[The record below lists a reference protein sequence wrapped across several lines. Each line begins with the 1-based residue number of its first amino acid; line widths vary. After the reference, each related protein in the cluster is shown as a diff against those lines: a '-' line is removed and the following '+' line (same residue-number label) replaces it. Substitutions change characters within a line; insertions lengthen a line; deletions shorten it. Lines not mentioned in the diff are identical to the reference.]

1 MFWLSAGPTKASTE
15 LLVIVDTMALM
26 AFSVNGPHW
35 RSGWPSYVA
44 RIAVRAMKEA
54 AATRAM
60 VISHAHHLRIDA
72 VGGADSSTRGSLGSG
87 VRCPRKSVSSWVVS
101 TLLYDG
107 ETCGMLLALIIPFIC
122 CDYA

>member
-1 MFWLSAGPTKASTE
+1 
-15 LLVIVDTMALM
+15 
-26 AFSVNGPHW
+26 
-35 RSGWPSYVA
+35 
-44 RIAVRAMKEA
+44 
-54 AATRAM
+54 
-60 VISHAHHLRIDA
+60 
-72 VGGADSSTRGSLGSG
+72 